1 MKITILQ
8 FVKIK
13 TRRYKSTIDFGI
25 FHLSKNMHKN
35 LINIPSI
42 LSSNMTISYSVS
54 CEAS

>member
-42 LSSNMTISYSVS
+42 LSANMTKSYSVS
-54 CEAS
+54 CEP